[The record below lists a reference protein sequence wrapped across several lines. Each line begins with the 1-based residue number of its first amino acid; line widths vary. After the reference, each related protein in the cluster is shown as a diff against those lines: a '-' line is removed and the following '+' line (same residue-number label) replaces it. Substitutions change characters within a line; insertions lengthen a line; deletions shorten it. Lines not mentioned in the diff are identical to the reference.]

1 MVALWL
7 KSMVAFELKGVVISD
22 LKTIEAHDEEAYH
35 ARPEKMGHISQF
47 HGPRKLFTEAGQLNR
62 ELKYI
67 IIIVNICVFIV

>member
-35 ARPEKMGHISQF
+35 DEC
-47 HGPRKLFTEAGQLNR
+47 E
-62 ELKYI
+62 
-67 IIIVNICVFIV
+67 